1 MRSLSEAARMSH
13 ADAHSHFDT
22 SSPTRYA
29 ASLRVAVVNITA
41 NFLLT
46 TAQVIIGILGHSQ
59 ALVADGLHTLSDTL
73 ADLLVIFA
81 LKHGRKGAD
90 EEHPYGHE
98 RIETAV
104 TMILGIVL
112 IGVAV
117 GIGVRASMKLLTP
130 GAIVVPSA
138 LTLWAALGTL
148 VAKEAMYH
156 YTINTAIRFGSN
168 MLRASAWHHRSDA
181 LSSLIVAVGIGGS
194 LIGFAY
200 FDAIAAIVVAA
211 MIIKVGVQL
220 SWQSLRELVDT
231 GLGTEDLDSIRQTI
245 LGVSGVKALHL
256 LRTRRVGGQALADVH
271 IIVDDHLSVSEGH
284 QISEA
289 VRARLINEIAPMT
302 DVMVHIDTEEDVEG
316 PSCAGLPLR
325 DELQQRLNHYFRDIA
340 EARHI
345 EHVTLHYLNGHIDI
359 ELLLPL
365 PTGANASAMR
375 DLARRFADA
384 VRDDTDIGTLNVQ
397 FH

>member
-1 MRSLSEAARMSH
+1 MSS
-13 ADAHSHFDT
+13 AGEHSHFDT

-156 YTINTAIRFGSN
+156 YTINTANRFGSN

-181 LSSLIVAVGIGGS
+181 LSSLIVAAGIAGS

-200 FDAIAAIVVAA
+200 LDAIAAIVVAV
-211 MIIKVGVQL
+211 MIIKVGINL
-220 SWQSLRELVDT
+220 GWQSLRELVDT
-231 GLGTEDLDSIRQTI
+231 GLGTEDLDSIRQAI
-245 LGVSGVKALHL
+245 LSVSGVKALHL

-271 IIVDDHLSVSEGH
+271 IIVDDRLSVSEGH
-284 QISEA
+284 QISEM
-289 VRARLINEIAPMT
+289 VRATLVREIAPLT
-302 DVMVHIDTEEDVEG
+302 DVMVHIDTEEDVNVL
-316 PSCAGLPLR
+316 SCAGLPLR
-325 DELQQRLNHYFRDIA
+325 DELQKRLDNYFRDIP
-340 EARHI
+340 EARLI
-345 EHVTLHYLNGHIDI
+345 EHMTLHYLNGRIDI
-359 ELLLPL
+359 ELLL
-365 PTGANASAMR
+365 SQ
-375 DLARRFADA
+375 DA
-384 VRDDTDIGTLNVQ
+384 VSHSTSVRQLALQFAAAVRNDRDIGNVDIH

>member
-1 MRSLSEAARMSH
+1 MSS
-13 ADAHSHFDT
+13 AGEHSHFDT
-22 SSPTRYA
+22 SSPSRYA

-59 ALVADGLHTLSDTL
+59 ALVADGLHTLSDML

-156 YTINTAIRFGSN
+156 YTINTANRFGSN

-181 LSSLIVAVGIGGS
+181 LSSLIVAAGIAGS

-200 FDAIAAIVVAA
+200 LDAIAAIVVAV
-211 MIIKVGVQL
+211 MIIKVGINL
-220 SWQSLRELVDT
+220 GWQSLRELVDT
-231 GLGTEDLDSIRQTI
+231 GLGTEDLDSIRQAI
-245 LGVSGVKALHL
+245 LSVSGVKALHL

-271 IIVDDHLSVSEGH
+271 IIVDDRLSVSEGH
-284 QISEA
+284 QISEM
-289 VRARLINEIAPMT
+289 VRAKLIREIAPLA
-302 DVMVHIDTEEDVEG
+302 DVMVHIDTEEDVNVL
-316 PSCAGLPLR
+316 SCAGLPLR
-325 DELQQRLNHYFRDIA
+325 DELQKRLDNYFRDIP
-340 EARHI
+340 EARLI
-345 EHVTLHYLNGHIDI
+345 EHMTLHYLNGRIDI
-359 ELLLPL
+359 ELLLSQDAVSHS
-365 PTGANASAMR
+365 TSVR
-375 DLARRFADA
+375 QLARQFAAA
-384 VRDDTDIGTLNVQ
+384 VRNDRDIGNVDVH

>member
-1 MRSLSEAARMSH
+1 MSG
-13 ADAHSHFDT
+13 ADEHSHFDN
-22 SSPTRYA
+22 SSPERYR

-81 LKHGRKGAD
+81 LKHGHKGAD

-104 TMILGIVL
+104 TMILGVVL
-112 IGVAV
+112 IGVAI
-117 GIGVRASMKLLTP
+117 GIGARVGMKLMTV
-130 GAIVVPSA
+130 GAIVTPSA
-138 LTLWAALGTL
+138 LTLWTALGTL
-148 VAKEAMYH
+148 VAKEAMYR
-156 YTINTAIRFGSN
+156 YTINIANRFGSN

-181 LSSLIVAVGIGGS
+181 LSSLVVAVGIGGS
-194 LIGFAY
+194 LIGFAW
-200 FDAIAAIVVAA
+200 FDAIAAILVAL
-211 MIIKVGVQL
+211 MIIKVGIQL

-231 GLGTEDLDSIRQTI
+231 GLSTEDLESIRHAI
-245 LGVSGVKALHL
+245 LSVSGVKALHM

-271 IIVDDHLSVSEGH
+271 IIVDDHVSVSEGH

-289 VRARLINEIAPMT
+289 VRARLLKEITPMA
-302 DVMVHIDTEEDVEG
+302 DVMVHIDTEEDVQG
-316 PSCAGLPLR
+316 PSCEGLPLR
-325 DELQQRLNHYFRDIA
+325 DEVQQRLDGYFHDIP
-340 EARHI
+340 EARRI
-345 EHVTLHYLNGHIDI
+345 EQVTLHYLDGQIEI

-365 PTGANASAMR
+365 AVAADPGAAQL
-375 DLARRFADA
+375 LAQRFAEA
-384 VRDDTDIGTLNVQ
+384 VRADRQIRSVKVKY
-397 FH
+397 H

>member
-1 MRSLSEAARMSH
+1 MSH
-13 ADAHSHFDT
+13 AEEHNHFDS
-22 SSPTRYA
+22 SSPERYR
-29 ASLRVAVVNITA
+29 ASLHVAVVNITA
-41 NFLLT
+41 NFLLS
-46 TAQVIIGILGHSQ
+46 TAQVIIGLLGHSQ
-59 ALVADGLHTLSDTL
+59 ALVADGLHTLSDML

-90 EEHPYGHE
+90 ADHPYGHE

-104 TMILGIVL
+104 TLILGIVL
-112 IGVAV
+112 IGVAI
-117 GIGVRASMKLLTP
+117 GIGVRAGIKLTTADALV
-130 GAIVVPSA
+130 IPST
-138 LTLWAALGTL
+138 LTLWTAIGTL
-148 VAKEAMYH
+148 IAKEAMYR
-156 YTINTAIRFGSN
+156 YTIATANRFGSN

-200 FDAIAAIVVAA
+200 FDAVAAIVVAI
-211 MIIKVGVQL
+211 MIVKVGAQL

-231 GLGTEDLDSIRQTI
+231 GLGTKDLDSIRKAI
-245 LGVSGVKALHL
+245 LSVSGVKALHL

-289 VRARLINEIAPMT
+289 VRAKLIKEIAPMT

-316 PSCAGLPLR
+316 PSCDGLPLR
-325 DELQQRLNHYFRDIA
+325 DKLLKRLDSHFRSIP
-340 EARHI
+340 EASQI
-345 EHVTLHYLNGHIDI
+345 EHVTLHYLDGHIDI

-365 PTGANASAMR
+365 SVVANTATAH
-375 DLARRFADA
+375 DLTRRFVEA
-384 VRDDTDIGTLNVQ
+384 VQGDKDIGSVEVL

>member
-1 MRSLSEAARMSH
+1 MSGPGEH
-13 ADAHSHFDT
+13 GHFDT

-29 ASLRVAVVNITA
+29 ASLRVAIVNITA

-59 ALVADGLHTLSDTL
+59 ALVADGMHTLSDTL

-104 TMILGIVL
+104 TLILGIVL
-112 IGVAV
+112 IGVAL
-117 GIGVRASMKLLTP
+117 GIAARAGMKLMAAGALVTP
-130 GAIVVPSA
+130 ST
-138 LTLWAALGTL
+138 LTLWVALGTL
-148 VAKEAMYH
+148 AAKEAMYR
-156 YTINTAIRFGSN
+156 YTIATANRFGSN

-181 LSSLIVAVGIGGS
+181 LSSLVVAVGIGGS
-194 LIGFAY
+194 LMGIAW

-211 MIIKVGVQL
+211 MIIKVGAQL
-220 SWQSLRELVDT
+220 SWQSLGELVDT
-231 GLGTEDLDSIRQTI
+231 GLAAEHLDAIRKTI
-245 LGVSGVKALHL
+245 LSVSGVKALHL

-271 IIVDDHLSVSEGH
+271 IIVDDHVSVSEGH

-289 VRARLINEIAPMT
+289 VRAKLVKEIAPLA

-316 PSCAGLPLR
+316 PSCEGLPLR
-325 DELQQRLNHYFRDIA
+325 DEVLKRLDGYFQAIA
-340 EARHI
+340 EASRI
-345 EHVTLHYLNGHIDI
+345 EQVTLHYLDGHIDI

-365 PTGANASAMR
+365 SVVTDISAAQA
-375 DLARRFADA
+375 LARRLTEA
-384 VRDDTDIGTLNVQ
+384 VQHDKQIRTVNVRY
-397 FH
+397 H

>member
-1 MRSLSEAARMSH
+1 MSS
-13 ADAHSHFDT
+13 AGEHSHFDT

-156 YTINTAIRFGSN
+156 YTINTANRFGSN

-181 LSSLIVAVGIGGS
+181 LSSLIVAAGIAGS

-200 FDAIAAIVVAA
+200 LDAIAAIVVAV
-211 MIIKVGVQL
+211 MIIKVGINL
-220 SWQSLRELVDT
+220 GWQSLRELVDT
-231 GLGTEDLDSIRQTI
+231 GLGTEDLDSIRQAI
-245 LGVSGVKALHL
+245 LSVSGVKALHL

-271 IIVDDHLSVSEGH
+271 IIVDDRLSVSEGH
-284 QISEA
+284 QISEM
-289 VRARLINEIAPMT
+289 VRATLVREIAPLT
-302 DVMVHIDTEEDVEG
+302 DVMVHIDTEEDVNVL
-316 PSCAGLPLR
+316 SCAGLPLR
-325 DELQQRLNHYFRDIA
+325 DELQKRLDNYFRDIP
-340 EARHI
+340 EARLI
-345 EHVTLHYLNGHIDI
+345 EHMTLHYLNGRIDI
-359 ELLLPL
+359 ELLLSQDAVSHS
-365 PTGANASAMR
+365 TSVR
-375 DLARRFADA
+375 QLARQFATA
-384 VRDDTDIGTLNVQ
+384 VRNDRDIGNVDVH